1 MITALDHIA
10 IAVPDLE
17 KAIKRFMEDEENLSK
32 SAQKIVKT
40 KQQQAG
46 EGAML

>member
-1 MITALDHIA
+1 
-10 IAVPDLE
+10 
-17 KAIKRFMEDEENLSK
+17 DEENLSK

-40 KQQQAG
+40 KQQKAG

>member
-1 MITALDHIA
+1 MVTGVQTCALPIC
-10 IAVPDLE
+10 
-17 KAIKRFMEDEENLSK
+17 KIKRFMEDEENLSK